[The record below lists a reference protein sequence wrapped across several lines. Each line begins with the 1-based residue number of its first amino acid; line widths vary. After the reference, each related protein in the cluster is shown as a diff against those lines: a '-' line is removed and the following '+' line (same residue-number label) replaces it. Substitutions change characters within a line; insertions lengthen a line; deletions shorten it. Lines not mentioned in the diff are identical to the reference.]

1 MWEKLILQAFVS
13 LLPVFLYQL
22 WMYRLNQG
30 RSSIPFFTIAY
41 GASLAAC
48 VLLTETTRFG
58 FDLNLWYIPFLMG
71 SLYGGVP
78 GLATMSTIYAALRLP
93 QLDDGGET
101 LGFVL
106 FLLIAV
112 PVLLLTIRP
121 FQLAR
126 LKEKYKILLLLLTV
140 GGAYHAFLYAGYIR
154 QFEPDRLAS
163 AAGDIAVIAFISYI
177 AVSLTLYTIHQV
189 IQHYQLQHQLRRM
202 SSNYMNEV
210 HKLQQF
216 IDQMAMGTMGTVL
229 VDADGRISHL
239 NDAAIRLSG
248 QALKGRSKLE
258 FAGMPYER
266 FFRSQE
272 PFKQLFDEAMKGSM
286 SPSTILVEGER
297 SYLTTA
303 FPIRNLQ
310 AGIVTGAAMVVQDVT
325 ELTQLRDELGRM
337 ERLSL
342 VGQMAAS
349 ITHEIRNPMAVI
361 RGFVQLMRERSPDSQ
376 QEYFRIVID
385 ELDRANAIINDFLSL
400 AQNRVIS
407 KEQGSLHD
415 IVQELLPLLWADANL
430 RGQSIELS
438 LADEIPTLE
447 LNGKEIKQLVLNLA
461 RNGMEAMGEK
471 GVLRIATRFSGSAVE
486 LSVEDDGE
494 GIPPDKLAR
503 LFEPFYTTKARGTG
517 LGLPLCLSIA
527 ERHNGRIDVDSEP
540 GRGTVFKVVFDSPVR
555 DGLRLR
561 GPDAG

>member
-1 MWEKLILQAFVS
+1 MGEKLILQAFIS

-30 RSSIPFFTIAY
+30 RSSIPFFCAAY
-41 GASLAAC
+41 GVSLAAC
-48 VLLTETTRFG
+48 FLLTETTRFG
-58 FDLNLWYIPFLMG
+58 FDLNLRYIPFLMG

-78 GLATMSTIYAALRLP
+78 GLATMSAIYAVLRLP
-93 QLDDGGET
+93 QLDDGWET
-101 LGFVL
+101 FGFVM
-106 FLLIAV
+106 FLAAAI

-126 LKEKYKILLLLLTV
+126 LKEKFKILFVLLTL
-140 GGAYHAFLYAGYIR
+140 GGAYHALLYVLYLR
-154 QFEPDRLAS
+154 EFEPERLVTAT
-163 AAGDIAVIAFISYI
+163 GTIALITIISY
-177 AVSLTLYTIHQV
+177 AAAALTLYTIQQV
-189 IQHYQLQHQLRRM
+189 NQHHQLQHQLRRM

-248 QALKGRSKLE
+248 HSLKGRSKLE
-258 FAGMPYER
+258 FSGMPYER

-272 PFKQLFDEAMKGSM
+272 QLKRQFDQAIRGSM
-286 SPSTILVEGER
+286 SPPAILAEGER

-325 ELTQLRDELGRM
+325 ELSQLKDELGRM

-400 AQNRVIS
+400 AQNRVIA

-415 IVQELLPLLWADANL
+415 IVHELLPLLWADANL

-438 LADEIPTLE
+438 LADQIPPLE
-447 LNGKEIKQLVLNLA
+447 LSSKEIKQLILNLA
-461 RNGMEAMGEK
+461 RNGMEAMGDK
-471 GVLRIATRFSGSAVE
+471 GVLRIATRMIGSAVE
-486 LSVEDDGE
+486 LSVEDDGD
-494 GIPPDKLAR
+494 GIPSDKLVR

-540 GRGTVFKVVFDSPVR
+540 GRGTVFKVVFERPEQEE
-555 DGLRLR
+555 LRLR
-561 GPDAG
+561 EPDAG